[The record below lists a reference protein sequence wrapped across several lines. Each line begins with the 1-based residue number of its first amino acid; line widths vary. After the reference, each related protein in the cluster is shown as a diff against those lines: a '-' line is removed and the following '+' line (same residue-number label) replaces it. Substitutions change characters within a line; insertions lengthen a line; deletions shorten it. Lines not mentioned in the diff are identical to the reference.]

1 MPKIVPSLAKLV
13 FAATLGV
20 SLTGCASHTGT
31 DALIGGGLG
40 AGLGAV
46 VGSFSHGRAG
56 AGALIGGA
64 AGALAG
70 GIIGNEQDRQ
80 DRARSYAYDRPAYA
94 PRETYEYAP
103 IDTSR
108 PRRRLRA
115 STTNIAATEA
125 MARTTTMTAIAA
137 SSTRPID

>member
-94 PRETYEYAP
+94 PRETYEYRTYRYVPAP
-103 IDTSR
+103 PPP
-108 PRRRLRA
+108 PREYYEYRSYRSYGSYYDDDGYRR
-115 STTNIAATEA
+115 
-125 MARTTTMTAIAA
+125 
-137 SSTRPID
+137 